1 MTDRPDLGAALA
13 AAYPEL
19 AAVAAVAPDPVYL
32 VGGAV
37 RDLIL
42 GRGRADIDLVV
53 EGDPAALAAAL
64 GAEPLV
70 THPRFGTMKV
80 DWNGEELD
88 LAASRRESYA
98 RPGALPT
105 VELGAPI
112 RTDLAR
118 RDFTVNAMAIPLAD
132 PTDLLDPYDG
142 QVDLRE
148 GLLRAIHDR
157 SFLDDPTR
165 AIRAA
170 RYAGRFGFELEPGTR
185 DLLLATDLGTV
196 TPERRAEE
204 LRRMAAEERGVRG
217 LELLAGWGLVEP
229 RPGGESF
236 ALARDVE
243 RLLAM
248 PAWAGEVDRPDA
260 ILAAAGVLEAA
271 PTDGREVGTVES
283 PGDEEEIS
291 IPAAGADRS
300 PAADPVFRRAAELAT
315 ARPTRPSEGAALARG
330 VDPLVLVLARG
341 MGAGWL
347 DNWLDWRQ
355 VRLEIGGADLTA
367 AGLSGPAVGRGL
379 DAALAA
385 KLDGEA
391 PNRAD
396 ELRVALAAAGA

>member
-1 MTDRPDLGAALA
+1 MTTNGGLPEALA

-19 AAVAAVAPDPVYL
+19 AEVAAAAPDPVYL

-64 GAEPLV
+64 GAEPLAS
-70 THPRFGTMKV
+70 HSRFGTMKV

-88 LAASRRESYA
+88 LAASRRESYG

-105 VELGAPI
+105 VDLGAPI

-118 RDFTVNAMAIPLAD
+118 RDFTVNAMAIPLAE
-132 PTDLLDPYDG
+132 PAGLLDPYDG
-142 QVDLRE
+142 QVDLRD
-148 GLLRAIHDR
+148 GLLRVIHDR
-157 SFLDDPTR
+157 SFVDDPTR

-170 RYAGRFGFELEPGTR
+170 RYAGRFGFGIEPHTRELLQAA
-185 DLLLATDLGTV
+185 DLTTV

-204 LRRMAAEERGVRG
+204 LRRLAREERGVRG

-236 ALARDVE
+236 ALARDVD
-243 RLLAM
+243 RLLAA
-248 PAWAGEVDRPDA
+248 PDWVGEVDRADA
-260 ILAAAGVLEAA
+260 ILAATGVLDPPGVDRAGPA
-271 PTDGREVGTVES
+271 GRAHGDDG
-283 PGDEEEIS
+283 
-291 IPAAGADRS
+291 
-300 PAADPVFRRAAELAT
+300 ADPVARATDLAG
-315 ARPTRPSEGAALARG
+315 ARPQRPSEGAALARG
-330 VDPLVLVLARG
+330 VDPLVLVLARAK
-341 MGAGWL
+341 GATWL
-347 DNWLDWRQ
+347 DDWLRWRE
-355 VRLEIGGADLTA
+355 VTLEIGGADLTA
-367 AGLSGPAVGRGL
+367 AGLSGPAIGRGL

-391 PNRAD
+391 PTRAD
-396 ELRVALAAAGA
+396 ELRVALAAAGD